1 MSEQKSPQGCEEK
14 TLNDVEV
21 GSSAR
26 VKELRGEPVVCQR
39 LREMGFCEY
48 AEVHKVSQS
57 TALICKICDSRV
69 ALSKSLA
76 KNIIVDVAVDTIE
89 D

>member
-1 MSEQKSPQGCEEK
+1 MINEKLPQNLKEK
-14 TLNDVEV
+14 TLHDVEV

-26 VKELRGEPVVCQR
+26 VKELRGEPAVCQR

-48 AEVHKVSQS
+48 AEIHKVSQS
-57 TALICKICDSRV
+57 NALICKICDSRV
-69 ALSKSLA
+69 ALSKTLA
-76 KNIIVDVAVDTIE
+76 QSIIVDVAVDTVE